1 MHIHTHSREWALG
14 SAAGSVKRI
23 CVWRSQRFLGLSP
36 PEPLCLIQ
44 GQQVHRGTKRV
55 EKGGKV
61 RADSFFFT
69 LSPQLFFLFL
79 TSKATLQHLNG
90 RHDSLSGNLEKAWS
104 FLSHILSFA
113 RHDEKIKRRCRLRC
127 NTREIPATN
136 LMEQCDKVCAE

>member
-1 MHIHTHSREWALG
+1 MHMHTHSREWALG

-61 RADSFFFT
+61 RADSFFFHPFSST
-69 LSPQLFFLFL
+69 LL
-79 TSKATLQHLNG
+79 
-90 RHDSLSGNLEKAWS
+90 S
-104 FLSHILSFA
+104 FLDFKGYSTALEWPS
-113 RHDEKIKRRCRLRC
+113 
-127 NTREIPATN
+127 
-136 LMEQCDKVCAE
+136 

>member
-61 RADSFFFT
+61 RADSFFFRPFSST
-69 LSPQLFFLFL
+69 LL
-79 TSKATLQHLNG
+79 
-90 RHDSLSGNLEKAWS
+90 S
-104 FLSHILSFA
+104 FLDFKGYSTALEWPS
-113 RHDEKIKRRCRLRC
+113 
-127 NTREIPATN
+127 
-136 LMEQCDKVCAE
+136 